1 MTFTFQLLEMAH
13 LTQQQLEHLQKLSN
27 IQLDQSEQDKF
38 LQKLDPVIAKLD
50 ELWKLDLSN
59 TSWLWDLS
67 NTLRIIKDTNDFPNK
82 KEIINNVDHEVI
94 NNSIVVKSVI

>member
-1 MTFTFQLLEMAH
+1 MIH